1 MKVILKQD
9 VKGSGKKGDLIE
21 VSDGYARNFLLKKG
35 LAEEASSVNVN
46 SLRIKKEAEAFH
58 QAEKVKATKELATML
73 NGKTV
78 EVAVKCGENG
88 KVFGSVTSKEIAD
101 KLGSMGYEVDKKK
114 IVLGGTIKQTGE
126 YPVEIKF
133 MPEISAKI
141 TLKVV
146 GA

>member
-58 QAEKVKATKELATML
+58 QAEKVKATKALAATRK
-73 NGKTV
+73 GKAGDDPGV
-78 EVAVKCGENG
+78 DFLRLYDIG
-88 KVFGSVTSKEIAD
+88 IDRLAD
-101 KLGSMGYEVDKKK
+101 SHR
-114 IVLGGTIKQTGE
+114 
-126 YPVEIKF
+126 
-133 MPEISAKI
+133 SAP
-141 TLKVV
+141 
-146 GA
+146 